1 MSSHLVSPITLNCLL
16 ATNCIPEKYFF
27 FYNKV
32 PINAYLLH
40 VFGQNQ
46 VYLPWKINSC
56 CLRIL
61 TSASVEIYVANAKIV
76 WYIRRNALENKCINI
91 ITWKY
96 EFQKLQKI
104 FWTAGRK
111 SYCDE
116 FFNLP
121 GGIKINTK
129 LLSRCKFCIYC
140 HPVNQNSKQDNNFS
154 TVSEYYSCMSF
165 AMQNHR
171 IPFIN
176 GFALN
181 LTR

>member
-1 MSSHLVSPITLNCLL
+1 MQQTASLKNI
-16 ATNCIPEKYFF
+16 FF

-76 WYIRRNALENKCINI
+76 WYIRRNALENKCI